1 MGTGFFKLRSHFM
14 LLLGLKIMA
23 FKEFFSF
30 KITREFGVLLF
41 FIVVTFFFVVY
52 ETEQMGVSQ
61 LQLEVGEME
70 KKIKLAGY
78 ENERLIMEVEDLKTD
93 VGVVKLARER
103 LRLVFPGEIV
113 VKAVS
118 SEEVQI
124 QKLRN
129 RMASSKKT
137 EAKPIKREVI
147 TSYADESGEDVQQDP
162 NALDEIQPDDV
173 VIDDDSSE
181 DIDGE

>member
-1 MGTGFFKLRSHFM
+1 
-14 LLLGLKIMA
+14 MA

-30 KITREFGVLLF
+30 KVTREFGVLLF
-41 FIVVTFFFVVY
+41 FIVATFFFVVY

-61 LQLEVGEME
+61 LQVEVSEVE
-70 KKIKLAGY
+70 KKIKLSKL
-78 ENERLIMEVEDLKTD
+78 ENERLTMEIEDLKTD

-124 QKLRN
+124 QNMRN
-129 RMASSKKT
+129 RLASAKKT
-137 EAKPIKREVI
+137 ESKPVKREEISSYQQYGSQQEAGTEGDGENI
-147 TSYADESGEDVQQDP
+147 TLED
-162 NALDEIQPDDV
+162 IQPDDIL
-173 VIDDDSSE
+173 IDDESLE
-181 DIDGE
+181 EIDGE

>member
-1 MGTGFFKLRSHFM
+1 
-14 LLLGLKIMA
+14 MA

-30 KITREFGVLLF
+30 KVTREFGVLLF

-61 LQLEVGEME
+61 LQVEVSEIE
-70 KKIKLAGY
+70 NKIKMAKL
-78 ENERLIMEVEDLKTD
+78 ENERLAMEIEDLKTD
-93 VGVVKLARER
+93 VGVVRLARER

-124 QKLRN
+124 QKMRN
-129 RMASSKKT
+129 RLASAKKS
-137 EAKPIKREVI
+137 EEKPVKREEI
-147 TSYADESGEDVQQDP
+147 TSYQQYGSQGEYGEGADGEETIT
-162 NALDEIQPDDV
+162 LDDIQPDDDILIDEESLEE
-173 VIDDDSSE
+173 IDD
-181 DIDGE
+181 GE

>member
-1 MGTGFFKLRSHFM
+1 
-14 LLLGLKIMA
+14 MA

-30 KITREFGVLLF
+30 KVTREFGVLLF

-61 LQLEVGEME
+61 LQVEVSELDN
-70 KKIKLAGY
+70 KIKMAKL
-78 ENERLIMEVEDLKTD
+78 ENERLTMEIEDLKTD
-93 VGVVKLARER
+93 VGVVRLARER

-124 QKLRN
+124 QKMRN
-129 RMASSKKT
+129 RLASAKKS
-137 EAKPIKREVI
+137 EAKPVKREEI
-147 TSYADESGEDVQQDP
+147 TSYQRYGSESEFAGGTGRPAGEEIT
-162 NALDEIQPDDV
+162 LDDIQPDDV
-173 VIDDDSSE
+173 LIDDESFEEID
-181 DIDGE
+181 DGE